1 MEAFQVEIAAD
12 VGFDF
17 VADDF
22 GADDIGILAAGYGQ
36 LFSGGYGAFLVGG
49 AVFVDGFFSLAGRY
63 GDADGSGAQAD
74 AGAGK
79 GAAAPGFG
87 VRHIA
92 LAGGGDIDVSFGRE
106 VYIFS
111 RHVGA
116 DDVDVFFGGGDVDVF
131 AGGHAAFV
139 RGDGVAF
146 DCCLAFAFAEA
157 DVQVGDGLP
166 AVLDR
171 FDGLGNLMDMA
182 GGFDRAQGFQPF
194 VLGRGGSFQG
204 LYDVFRQ
211 LPDGAAAEAHGEA
224 ALLFFMGVGVVVVF
238 RGRRDIDVFAGEGD
252 VALGDDVAGGY
263 VDVFFAGDADAA
275 GGTADGAAVPAL
287 FPLVG
292 VVFGG
297 SAADGKP
304 EAAPEDA
311 ALLDFTLVEF
321 FSRFGSAL
329 DVDVVFGGQG
339 DVLVAYDAA
348 AFDGQGIFRLDGD
361 LFPAEARF
369 YGALFVFDVVADGG
383 SGAGDAV
390 PGIFTPFFDEGL
402 FFAGGDVNIL
412 SGMKGE
418 LFRRIDFRGSGV
430 DLTAGVE
437 RDVFAGGQG
446 RADVFLAAVVS
457 VGVSAKED
465 VVAVGDFFGVEGDV
479 PARREVDPSFGGDF
493 RGGEVDVMFGV
504 QGQLAVFFRYLTT
517 NPASRPEGSICG
529 FPVVS
534 MARPVLI

>member
-1 MEAFQVEIAAD
+1 MP
-12 VGFDF
+12 
-17 VADDF
+17 
-22 GADDIGILAAGYGQ
+22 
-36 LFSGGYGAFLVGG
+36 
-49 AVFVDGFFSLAGRY
+49 AVF
-63 GDADGSGAQAD
+63 
-74 AGAGK
+74 
-79 GAAAPGFG
+79 
-87 VRHIA
+87 
-92 LAGGGDIDVSFGRE
+92 
-106 VYIFS
+106 
-111 RHVGA
+111 
-116 DDVDVFFGGGDVDVF
+116 
-131 AGGHAAFV
+131 
-139 RGDGVAF
+139 
-146 DCCLAFAFAEA
+146 
-157 DVQVGDGLP
+157 
-166 AVLDR
+166 DR
-171 FDGLGNLMDMA
+171 FDGFGNLMDMA
-182 GGFDRAQGFQPF
+182 GGFDGAQGFQPF

-211 LPDGAAAEAHGEA
+211 LPEDAAAQAYGEA
-224 ALLFFMGVGVVVVF
+224 ALFFFMGVGVVVVF
-238 RGRRDIDVFAGEGD
+238 RRGRDIDVFSRQGD
-252 VALGDDVAGGY
+252 VLFGDDVAGGD
-263 VDVFFAGDADAA
+263 VDVFLAGDADAA

-292 VVFGG
+292 VVFDG

-311 ALLDFTLVEF
+311 ALFDFTLVEF

-348 AFDGQGIFRLDGD
+348 AFDGQGIFCIDGD
-361 LFPAEARF
+361 LFSAEARF
-369 YGALFVFDVVADGG
+369 YRALFVFDVVADGG
-383 SGAGDAV
+383 SGAGDPV

-402 FFAGGDVNIL
+402 FFTGGDVNIL

-446 RADVFLAAVVS
+446 RADVFLAAVVP
-457 VGVSAKED
+457 VGVGAKED
-465 VVAVGDFFGVEGDV
+465 VVAVGDFFGAESDV
-479 PARREVDPSFGGDF
+479 TPRREVDPSFGGDF

>member
-1 MEAFQVEIAAD
+1 M
-12 VGFDF
+12 
-17 VADDF
+17 
-22 GADDIGILAAGYGQ
+22 
-36 LFSGGYGAFLVGG
+36 
-49 AVFVDGFFSLAGRY
+49 
-63 GDADGSGAQAD
+63 
-74 AGAGK
+74 
-79 GAAAPGFG
+79 
-87 VRHIA
+87 
-92 LAGGGDIDVSFGRE
+92 
-106 VYIFS
+106 
-111 RHVGA
+111 
-116 DDVDVFFGGGDVDVF
+116 
-131 AGGHAAFV
+131 
-139 RGDGVAF
+139 
-146 DCCLAFAFAEA
+146 
-157 DVQVGDGLP
+157 P

-171 FDGLGNLMDMA
+171 FDGFGNLMDMA

-194 VLGRGGSFQG
+194 VLGRGGSFER

-211 LPDGAAAEAHGEA
+211 LPEDAAAQAYGEA
-224 ALLFFMGVGVVVVF
+224 ALFFFMGVGVGVVF
-238 RGRRDIDVFAGEGD
+238 RRGRDIDVFSRQGD
-252 VALGDDVAGGY
+252 VLFGDDVAGGY
-263 VDVFFAGDADAA
+263 VDVFFTGDADAA
-275 GGTADGAAVPAL
+275 GGAADGAAVPAL

-292 VVFGG
+292 VVFDG

-311 ALLDFTLVEF
+311 ALFDFTLVEF

-369 YGALFVFDVVADGG
+369 YRALFVFDVMADGG
-383 SGAGDAV
+383 PGAGDPV
-390 PGIFTPFFDEGL
+390 PGIFTPFFDEGF
-402 FFAGGDVNIL
+402 FFAGGDIDIL
-412 SGMKGE
+412 SGMKGK
-418 LFRRIDFRGSGV
+418 LFPRIDFRRSGV

-457 VGVSAKED
+457 VGVSVKED

-479 PARREVDPSFGGDF
+479 TLRREVDPSLGGDF
-493 RGGEVDVMFGV
+493 RGGEGDVMFGV
-504 QGQLAVFFRYLTT
+504 QGQLTVFFCYLTT
-517 NPASRPEGSICG
+517 NPASRPEGAICG